1 MHKRNKRPRK
11 EKGICPLQKPME
23 PNQTERPNRQRPQRR
38 KIPPRD
44 LIIIAVGVFI
54 IFLIPWNNMNSFHY
68 LLLFLFVLCIML
80 RWSNMRK
87 EHERQEAE
95 ARRKAA
101 QAALQ
106 PAPTEPAEAAETPAE
121 APEAPAAEGAA
132 EPPATESTEP
142 RA

>member
-1 MHKRNKRPRK
+1 
-11 EKGICPLQKPME
+11 
-23 PNQTERPNRQRPQRR
+23 
-38 KIPPRD
+38 
-44 LIIIAVGVFI
+44 
-54 IFLIPWNNMNSFHY
+54 MNSFHY

-106 PAPTEPAEAAETPAE
+106 PAPTEAAEAGETPA
-121 APEAPAAEGAA
+121 AAEAPAAESTA
-132 EPPATESTEP
+132 EPPAAEEGAEP